1 MFDFRACTE
10 LHLMLILSLQD
21 ILQNLS
27 LEMTLIDNVVPCYPH
42 DNIGGD
48 HLCGECKEIIRATR
62 LSQAC
67 VQRVTDLASVLTD
80 HRMSG
85 RPIRARYKH
94 FKTI

>member
-1 MFDFRACTE
+1 
-10 LHLMLILSLQD
+10 MLILSLQD

-48 HLCGECKEIIRATR
+48 HLRGECEEIIRATR

-85 RPIRARYKH
+85 RAIRARCKH